1 MAPIFTGSK
10 FGFGRSAEAAAAAVA
25 TADAMPILVTNATGT
40 TATGGV
46 NSDSFAS
53 SLQFAIPGATSSGLN
68 LTDQNPTGRVS
79 ALRNLTNGGSLTAD
93 TSIYKYYGGSLSVP
107 HSATGTY
114 SNDVWSSIGSGP
126 YTVEMWLY
134 LVDATMSP
142 GYGYNVLC
150 GRNAYDGIIN
160 IGLYWSGVTGSV
172 PGAQMSIRP
181 SSGSYVSHFITD
193 NGAEGAFPVAQWVH
207 CAQTRDSSGTVRTF
221 KNGIKV
227 AQTTGITGSLS
238 TNYPEFGGWT
248 TGFGDPT
255 AFKVSDIRVYNAAKY
270 TGNSFT
276 LFPLP

>member
-10 FGFGRSAEAAAAAVA
+10 FGFGRSAAITTAAR
-25 TADAMPILVTNATGT
+25 TADMMPILVTDSTGT

-46 NSDSFAS
+46 NTDSFAS

-79 ALRNLTNGGSLTAD
+79 ALRNLTNGGSLSAD

-126 YTVEMWLY
+126 YTVEMWVY
-134 LVDATMSP
+134 LVDSTMNS
-142 GYGYNVLC
+142 GYGYNVLV
-150 GRNAYDGIIN
+150 GRNSYDGIIN
-160 IGLYWSGVTGSV
+160 IGMCWAGHNGTPSLAV
-172 PGAQMSIRP
+172 PVRP
-181 SSGSYVSHFITD
+181 SSGSYVTHYITD
-193 NGAEGAFPVAQWVH
+193 DGTQNSFPVGQWVH

-227 AQTTGITGSLS
+227 AETSGITGSLS
-238 TNYPEFGGWT
+238 INYSEFGGWT
-248 TGFGDPT
+248 TGFADAT
-255 AFKVSDIRVYNAAKY
+255 EFKVSDMRVYNAAKY
-270 TGNSFT
+270 TGSSFT
-276 LFPLP
+276 LF